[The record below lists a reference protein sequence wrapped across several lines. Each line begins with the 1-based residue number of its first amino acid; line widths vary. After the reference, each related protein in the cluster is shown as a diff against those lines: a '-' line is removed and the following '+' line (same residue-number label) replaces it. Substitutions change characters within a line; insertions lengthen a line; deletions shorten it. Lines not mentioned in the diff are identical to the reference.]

1 MVDKHRVEGA
11 VETAAGKVEE
21 TVGDIT
27 RDASAQ
33 AEGKG
38 HQAAGTIKRT
48 YGESLDT
55 ARDWLEE
62 LRKTTVE
69 MPLFMLLTVGAV
81 AFVLGRFSVGH
92 IRPRR

>member
-1 MVDKHRVEGA
+1 MVDKQRVEGA

-27 RDASAQ
+27 GDASAQ

-38 HQAAGTIKRT
+38 HQAAGTVKRT
-48 YGESLDT
+48 YGESLDI

-81 AFVLGRFSVGH
+81 AFVLGRFSVGR
-92 IRPRR
+92 IRSRR